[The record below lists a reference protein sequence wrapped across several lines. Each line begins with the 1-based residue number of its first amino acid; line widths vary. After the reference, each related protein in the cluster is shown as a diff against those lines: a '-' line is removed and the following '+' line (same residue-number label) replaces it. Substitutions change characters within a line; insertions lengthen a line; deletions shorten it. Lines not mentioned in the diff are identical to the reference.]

1 MRLTPLAF
9 GEGVVETASRGRIGF
24 VSVRHA
30 GGIRVLT
37 LLEPELR
44 EEYLALVAPAAPVI
58 ESALSDRVVAH
69 RVASCEADPP
79 ALRLRPWRTERRTFV
94 LRLRNLVAGAPTI
107 AIADVRR
114 CYASISPSTVVRALG
129 DLGVGSAR
137 EVGAFLSR
145 LERAGARGLP
155 VGPEPSAVLANAVLA
170 RADDA
175 LRSAGVEHLRW
186 VDDVVIAAA
195 GPAEARQSIAVLA
208 DAVARLG
215 LRLNETK
222 TRIAETNG
230 VVDLVGSSRAAR
242 T

>member
-1 MRLTPLAF
+1 
-9 GEGVVETASRGRIGF
+9 VVGFASRGRNGRIGF

-30 GGIRVLT
+30 GGVRVLT
-37 LLEPELR
+37 VLDPAAR
-44 EEYLALVAPAAPVI
+44 EEYLSLVAPAAPAI

-69 RVASCEADPP
+69 RVARSEANPP
-79 ALRLRPWRTERRTFV
+79 SLALRPWRAERRAFV
-94 LRLRNLVAGAPTI
+94 LRLRNLAAGAPTI

-114 CYASISPSTVVRALG
+114 CYASISPATVVNALG
-129 DLGVGSAR
+129 DLGVSSAR

-170 RADDA
+170 RADEA

-195 GPAEARQSIAVLA
+195 GRAEARRSIAVLA
-208 DAVARLG
+208 DAVAGLG

-222 TRIAETNG
+222 TQITETNG
-230 VVDLVGSSRAAR
+230 AVDLVGSARAAR